1 MIFADE
7 IKQYIS
13 QLKTNSGNI
22 AGVQEKTRTENI
34 LRMFCERLDTW
45 PEETDYEAFRTTID
59 KPDNPKFA
67 TENINRIKKFFT
79 WINSERRNDTMT
91 ENEVIDVEETTQPEL
106 FPDNEP
112 ETPPEADT
120 ENVPVKK
127 KTGRKVFDTVN
138 GEKKSEK
145 LMLYCTPQL
154 ITKIRTWCDLKGIS
168 TVSYI
173 TNLIEADL
181 HNKLDKINAFL
192 ELRNNA

>member
-13 QLKTNSGNI
+13 QLKTNSGNT
-22 AGVQEKTRTENI
+22 AGVQERTRTENV

-112 ETPPEADT
+112 EADT

-154 ITKIRTWCDLKGIS
+154 IAKIRDWCELARIS
-168 TVSYI
+168 NVSYI
-173 TNLIEADL
+173 TSLIEADL
-181 HNKLDKINAFL
+181 HSKEDKINAYHEFRKGL
-192 ELRNNA
+192 GL